1 MHQCLSLF
9 SRSVRLCQSIH
20 RSIYLYIY
28 CNCAWLF
35 VIYQS
40 KCILVYIIFR
50 QTIRI
55 ISDRFTIFYLI
66 LPSLI
71 YLIICSIY
79 ALCIYI
85 YTHRDIDSCRSDMYI
100 FVYSIPPFGV
110 LLHLLSF
117 RVSQSIQ
124 GSLLQSNLHVTWEG
138 FIKGSLWRE
147 KLGKRQKP
155 IFHLGLKGR
164 GTAKKMW
171 HIERSFAFEVG
182 DCKLTNKARFQSGKS
197 KSRIMTRYE
206 NAFRFRAWVCTPTIF
221 LSNSL
226 ELVWKEGA
234 LKSPLS
240 SSSKVRFHTAK
251 MQSMQ

>member
-9 SRSVRLCQSIH
+9 SRSLCLCQSIH
-20 RSIYLYIY
+20 RSIHLYIY

-55 ISDRFTIFYLI
+55 ISYRFTIFYLI

-71 YLIICSIY
+71 YLIICSVY
-79 ALCIYI
+79 ASCMYIYI
-85 YTHRDIDSCRSDMYI
+85 DIDSYWSDMYI

-138 FIKGSLWRE
+138 FIKGSLWGE
-147 KLGKRQKP
+147 KLGKHQNQH
-155 IFHLGLKGR
+155 FTLGWKDGGR
-164 GTAKKMW
+164 
-171 HIERSFAFEVG
+171 
-182 DCKLTNKARFQSGKS
+182 
-197 KSRIMTRYE
+197 
-206 NAFRFRAWVCTPTIF
+206 
-221 LSNSL
+221 
-226 ELVWKEGA
+226 
-234 LKSPLS
+234 
-240 SSSKVRFHTAK
+240 
-251 MQSMQ
+251 